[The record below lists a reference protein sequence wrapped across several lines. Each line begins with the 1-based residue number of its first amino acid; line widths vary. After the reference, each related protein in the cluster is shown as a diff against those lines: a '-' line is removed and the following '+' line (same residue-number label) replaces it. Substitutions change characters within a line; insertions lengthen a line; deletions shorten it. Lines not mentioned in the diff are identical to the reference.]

1 MGMRMLNFACI
12 VVILFWYHFRC
23 GYAYAIFRMHSLL
36 FVCGYDRVTYL
47 EFMHGLPR
55 FAAEGFR
62 CRSQSRVPARRDWS
76 WRVSFFSC
84 PFVGYGAASRA

>member
-1 MGMRMLNFACI
+1 
-12 VVILFWYHFRC
+12 
-23 GYAYAIFRMHSLL
+23 MHSLL

-84 PFVGYGAASRA
+84 PFVGDGAASRA